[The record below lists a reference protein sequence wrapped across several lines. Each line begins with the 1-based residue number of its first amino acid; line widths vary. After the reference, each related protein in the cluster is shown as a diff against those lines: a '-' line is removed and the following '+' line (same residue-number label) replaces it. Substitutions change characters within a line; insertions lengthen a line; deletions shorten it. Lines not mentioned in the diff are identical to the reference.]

1 MNIACYILVLCIKI
15 IQSAKFSQ
23 CPKLKLECLKQHL
36 TIEPDQCESDANIQ
50 LDFLNGLGD
59 NYDPTGLVPVDS
71 YFLWE
76 KVKEES
82 KTPNFE
88 VIPEELKDISPYTIS
103 NHQYGQ
109 ILTEIEDLKPWKV
122 SEDCSV
128 WYPVGER
135 QDQIQKSAGV
145 WISLS
150 KLLKHVDWK
159 DKVVLF
165 GVTRPSPL
173 TEVFSDK
180 STPIRFVIQNQIL
193 EHNFVAVLRWIKKLK
208 EICDATKVQVNELE
222 NKHVEYETKVVRQE
236 EELKTANQ
244 QEQTQNK
251 KISEL
256 ENKISDDSLAQLV
269 SQSEWIKYFN
279 DSLRNINIHVDGV
292 KGKQSQL
299 EASILKTVNNQNIE
313 EKLELIKQKQTELE
327 QKIVSIE
334 SEKPATENPELQTG
348 SEIETNAEGKEE
360 FLNSDIDLEKEA
372 DNFEVGSGHTINEE
386 TKIEHGNRTLKKR
399 NISHASQ
406 TQKLAES
413 VKDILSVI
421 KNVNKIWDTIKK
433 QKESGLK
440 LSIRLEDL
448 EKIRNTT
455 EKLIKLGQDC
465 TSCAIFSNY
474 ILITTGIAAVLY
486 ATLVLLVAVFWC
498 KENKDCPPT
507 DELSETTQPRYNPSA
522 PTISSIEDSQELIPL
537 RPLPSPPTQANKYRI
552 QKLKK
557 QSSKRL

>member
-1 MNIACYILVLCIKI
+1 MNIACYILMLCIKI

-23 CPKLKLECLKQHL
+23 CPKAKLECLKQHL

-59 NYDPTGLVPVDS
+59 NYDPTGLIPVDS
-71 YFLWE
+71 YFLWA

-82 KTPNFE
+82 KTPNSE

-103 NHQYGQ
+103 NRQYGQ
-109 ILTEIEDLKPWKV
+109 ILTEIGNLKPWKV
-122 SEDCSV
+122 SDDCTA

-150 KLLKHVDWK
+150 KLFKDIDWK
-159 DKVVLF
+159 DKLVLF

-173 TEVFSDK
+173 TEAFSDK
-180 STPIRFVIQNQIL
+180 TTPIRFVIQNQIL
-193 EHNFVAVLRWIKKLK
+193 EHNFVAVLRWLKKLK
-208 EICDATKVQVNELE
+208 EISDATKAQVNDLE
-222 NKHVEYETKVVRQE
+222 NKCVEYETKVVRQE
-236 EELKTANQ
+236 KELKTANQ
-244 QEQTQNK
+244 QEQAQDQ
-251 KISEL
+251 KISDL
-256 ENKISDDSLAQLV
+256 ENKLSEDSLAKLV
-269 SQSEWIKYFN
+269 SQSDWIQYFN
-279 DSLRNINIHVDGV
+279 DTLKNINFDVDGV

-299 EASILKTVNNQNIE
+299 EESILKTVNNENIE
-313 EKLELIKQKQTELE
+313 EELELIKRKQTELE

-334 SEKPATENPELQTG
+334 SEKPAIENPELQTR
-348 SEIETNAEGKEE
+348 SDNETNAHGEEE

-372 DNFEVGSGHTINEE
+372 DNFEVGSGHSINKE
-386 TKIEHGNRTLKKR
+386 TDIEQGNRTLKKR
-399 NISHASQ
+399 NISNTSQ
-406 TQKLAES
+406 TKKLAES

-421 KNVNKIWDTIKK
+421 KNVNKIWDTVKK

-440 LSIRLEDL
+440 FSVRLEDL

-465 TSCAIFSNY
+465 KSCHIFSNY

-486 ATLVLLVAVFWC
+486 GALVIFAAVWWC
-498 KENKDCPPT
+498 KDNKDYPPT
-507 DELSETTQPRYNPSA
+507 DEQSETTQPRYNPSA
-522 PTISSIEDSQELIPL
+522 PTVSSIEDSQELIPL
-537 RPLPSPPTQANKYRI
+537 RPLPPPPPETRQFRV

-557 QSSKRL
+557 QTKRL

>member
-1 MNIACYILVLCIKI
+1 MNIACYILMLCIKI

-59 NYDPTGLVPVDS
+59 NYDPTGLIPVDS
-71 YFLWE
+71 YFLWA

-82 KTPNFE
+82 KTPNSE

-103 NHQYGQ
+103 NRQYGQ
-109 ILTEIEDLKPWKV
+109 ILTEIGNLKPWKV
-122 SEDCSV
+122 SDDCTA

-150 KLLKHVDWK
+150 KLFKDIDWK
-159 DKVVLF
+159 DKLVLF

-173 TEVFSDK
+173 TEAFSDK
-180 STPIRFVIQNQIL
+180 TTPIRFVIQNQIL
-193 EHNFVAVLRWIKKLK
+193 EHNFVAVLRWLKKLK
-208 EICDATKVQVNELE
+208 EISDATKVQVNDLE
-222 NKHVEYETKVVRQE
+222 DKRVEYETKVVRQE
-236 EELKTANQ
+236 KELKTANQ
-244 QEQTQNK
+244 QEQAQDQ
-251 KISEL
+251 KISDL
-256 ENKISDDSLAQLV
+256 ENKLSEDSLAKLV
-269 SQSEWIKYFN
+269 SQSDWIQYFN
-279 DSLRNINIHVDGV
+279 DTLKNINFDVDGV

-299 EASILKTVNNQNIE
+299 EESILKTVNNENIE
-313 EKLELIKQKQTELE
+313 EELELIKRKQTELE

-334 SEKPATENPELQTG
+334 SEKQAIENPELQTR
-348 SEIETNAEGKEE
+348 SDNETNAHGEEE

-372 DNFEVGSGHTINEE
+372 DNFEVGSGHNIHED
-386 TKIEHGNRTLKKR
+386 TKIESGNRTLKKR
-399 NISHASQ
+399 NISIVSQ
-406 TQKLAES
+406 TKKLAES
-413 VKDILSVI
+413 VKDILTVI
-421 KNVNKIWDTIKK
+421 KNVNNIWDAIKEQK
-433 QKESGLK
+433 QTGLRF
-440 LSIRLEDL
+440 SVRLEDL

-465 TSCAIFSNY
+465 KSCHIFSNY

-486 ATLVLLVAVFWC
+486 GALVIFAAVWWC
-498 KENKDCPPT
+498 KDNKDYPPT
-507 DELSETTQPRYNPSA
+507 DEQSETTQPRYNPSA
-522 PTISSIEDSQELIPL
+522 PTVSSIEDSQELIPL
-537 RPLPSPPTQANKYRI
+537 RPLPPPPTETRQFRV

-557 QSSKRL
+557 QTKRL